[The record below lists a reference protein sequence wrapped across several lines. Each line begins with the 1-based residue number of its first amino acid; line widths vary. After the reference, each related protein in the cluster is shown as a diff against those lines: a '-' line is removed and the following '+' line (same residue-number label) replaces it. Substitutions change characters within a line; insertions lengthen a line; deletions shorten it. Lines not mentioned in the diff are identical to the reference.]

1 MSVWSEYI
9 GSFLVSLLWADY
21 GISSSRKVWVDCY
34 NIYLSSL
41 LCLYLKPETINA
53 WNLKRCYDAAVCT
66 NKGYRERC
74 IPIKCTLGYFP
85 GTLPIPLLQ
94 LYMYMYTQVLR
105 SCPPTLPWPADGS
118 VIISHHYTIM
128 LFLAHYNMLKK
139 LAHYAFKKYP
149 LCTTNFQL
157 FSSNVMLDQLVLH
170 MRCTWLILRSCW
182 DDGEGR
188 DLV

>member
-1 MSVWSEYI
+1 MMLQFAQTKVVGKGAFPLS
-9 GSFLVSLLWADY
+9 APQ
-21 GISSSRKVWVDCY
+21 GISQGLSLYHCY
-34 NIYLSSL
+34 SCTCTCIHKFS
-41 LCLYLKPETINA
+41 E
-53 WNLKRCYDAAVCT
+53 AAHPHCHDPQMV
-66 NKGYRERC
+66 
-74 IPIKCTLGYFP
+74 
-85 GTLPIPLLQ
+85 
-94 LYMYMYTQVLR
+94 
-105 SCPPTLPWPADGS
+105 

-149 LCTTNFQL
+149 LCTTNLQL

-188 DLV
+188 DLVQLLCLETVSYVC